1 MVLNYNRDVYFF
13 QFGFAQSSFCVWIIY
28 VVHMIHWQNSRSL
41 LFRFK
46 QVKHLE
52 SKVLAPLGDYGH
64 QCKVA
69 KVRIFASNNYD
80 LLVMT

>member
-1 MVLNYNRDVYFF
+1 MDNLRCPYDTLAKFEI
-13 QFGFAQSSFCVWIIY
+13 C
-28 VVHMIHWQNSRSL
+28 